1 MRLRHD
7 PIPVIALIIIISL
20 FMMVCLK
27 ACVTENDI
35 IIDPEP
41 ASYELES
48 RKDRIKILKDMFD
61 ESYNIEYLIKYSDE
75 IQNKV
80 LQVRILEQIQRELRQ
95 YH

>member
-1 MRLRHD
+1 M
-7 PIPVIALIIIISL
+7 I
-20 FMMVCLK
+20 VCLK
-27 ACVTENDI
+27 SCVNENDI
-35 IIDPEP
+35 TIDPEP

-61 ESYNIEYLIKYSDE
+61 ESYNIKFFSKYSDE

-80 LQVRILEQIQRELRQ
+80 LQVRILEQIQRELGQ